1 MGNPF
6 SCKRNRQPAT
16 PPAFSVVTDFD
27 GKYWIGFD
35 SFVTCEV
42 RVHGRCSCSEYSTQ
56 SNLLQFIKNRRDD
69 KFVVCPGHHKQARLN
84 GYMPM

>member
-6 SCKRNRQPAT
+6 SCKRNNQP
-16 PPAFSVVTDFD
+16 PDFSVVTDFD

-35 SFVTCEV
+35 SFVSCEV
-42 RVHGRCSCSEYSTQ
+42 RVHGRRCCSEYSTQ

-69 KFVVCPGHHKQARLN
+69 KFVVCPGHREQARLN